1 MNDQKWTIAH
11 SKDVQD
17 WYKGLNS
24 AHKARA
30 DQAFDRLQQQGPQ
43 IREPHSKS
51 LNGGLYELRFRAQNV
66 NTRVTYH
73 RNGNEFRTL
82 TVFRKQRQNERTEV
96 EKARLRMKSDRAI
109 LDRAGKEQGGSGQQR
124 GQGGRQAQQSRQSQQ
139 GRSQSPQ
146 TKAQRKQARRDRGR

>member
-1 MNDQKWTIAH
+1 MNDQKWTITH

-17 WYKGLNS
+17 WYKGLSS
-24 AHKARA
+24 ADKARA

-43 IREPHSKS
+43 IREPHAKP
-51 LNGGLYELRFRAQNV
+51 LNGGLFELRFRAQNV

-82 TVFRKQRQNERTEV
+82 TVFRKQKQNERTEV

-109 LDRAGKEQGGSGQQR
+109 LDRAGKEQGGSGQQQGR
-124 GQGGRQAQQSRQSQQ
+124 GGRQAQQSRSQHS
-139 GRSQSPQ
+139 RSQPH
-146 TKAQRKQARRDRGR
+146 TKAPQKQARRDRGR